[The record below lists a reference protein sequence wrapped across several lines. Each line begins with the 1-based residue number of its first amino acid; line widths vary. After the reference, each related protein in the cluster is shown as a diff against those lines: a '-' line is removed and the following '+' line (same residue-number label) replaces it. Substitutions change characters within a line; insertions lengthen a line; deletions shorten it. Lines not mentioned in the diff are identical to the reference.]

1 MESPFPPS
9 SSSPGDGRIVVGLLP
24 AGGSGLQAM
33 TYQYPLKL
41 ISPAPSPNQPSIL
54 VFLLSYGGGLVAGDS
69 VNLTIHVRQNAK
81 LSIATQGHTKVFK
94 SPSAD
99 VITRQNLN
107 VNIEDDAAMCLL
119 PDPVQPFEDSVY
131 AQTQIF
137 RLKSRASLC
146 LLDWVTQGRAAR
158 GENWSFH
165 KWSGRNEIWLCDQ
178 PDTSTERLLVR
189 DSIILSREVSKS
201 VGRSLPDMMGNLAI
215 SGTLILRGTKTE
227 SLGEFFMSE
236 FAALPRIGAR
246 DFRSP
251 EAKAAGEQNLSDH
264 ERWRLQRLE
273 KETQG
278 GILWSAAHVRSCVVV
293 KFGAKTVEAGRDWI
307 GAMIVKEGSITDQ
320 FGDQAL
326 MCLR

>member
-137 RLKSRASLC
+137 RLKKPGLALSSGLGDSRPCSP
-146 LLDWVTQGRAAR
+146 R
-158 GENWSFH
+158 G
-165 KWSGRNEIWLCDQ
+165 KL
-178 PDTSTERLLVR
+178 
-189 DSIILSREVSKS
+189 
-201 VGRSLPDMMGNLAI
+201 
-215 SGTLILRGTKTE
+215 
-227 SLGEFFMSE
+227 EFSQMVW
-236 FAALPRIGAR
+236 A
-246 DFRSP
+246 
-251 EAKAAGEQNLSDH
+251 Q
-264 ERWRLQRLE
+264 
-273 KETQG
+273 
-278 GILWSAAHVRSCVVV
+278 
-293 KFGAKTVEAGRDWI
+293 
-307 GAMIVKEGSITDQ
+307 
-320 FGDQAL
+320 
-326 MCLR
+326 